1 MVCTSVAAHMT
12 KPEETPQSQ
21 MNLIIIILVS
31 DCHHGPWSAS
41 LWFFITITITT
52 TATTTTTTT
61 IILLV
66 ASIIVP
72 PPFLDPFRRYR
83 RRCHLRSARC
93 LGVDRNTHSLWRH
106 LEEAMLEVWMVDG
119 HMVGLVGVVSVFLQI
134 WFVEICWIQNTQNDP
149 H

>member
-12 KPEETPQSQ
+12 KPEETRQSQ

-52 TATTTTTTT
+52 TATTTTTT

-93 LGVDRNTHSLWRH
+93 LGVDGRTHSLWRH